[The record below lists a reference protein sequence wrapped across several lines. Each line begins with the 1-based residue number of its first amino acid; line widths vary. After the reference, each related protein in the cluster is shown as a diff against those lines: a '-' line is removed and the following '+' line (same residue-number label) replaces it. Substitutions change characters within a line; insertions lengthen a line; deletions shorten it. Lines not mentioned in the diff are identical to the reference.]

1 MISFYDY
8 VFRGLLTEDSLDKA
22 GRKNRIQYDS
32 EAFAA
37 LSERVGLNQ
46 IDKAYVDPATKM
58 SIVFTAITS
67 LENSIRD
74 FISKKLLEEK
84 GENWWETQVSAKVKQ
99 NAETRKEEETKH
111 RYHTQRGANLID
123 YTEFG
128 DLVSIIQN
136 EDNWPL
142 FEPHLTTVE
151 WVKGIISELE
161 RSRNVIMHSGYLD
174 DKDIERVGMNIRDWI
189 KQVG

>member
-1 MISFYDY
+1 MRSIYDY
-8 VFRGLLTEDSLDKA
+8 AFRGLLTENALDRA
-22 GRKNRIQYDS
+22 GRKGRIHYDS
-32 EAFAA
+32 DLFSE

-84 GENWWETQVSAKVKQ
+84 GENWWETQISEKIKRK
-99 NAETRKEEETKH
+99 AEQKKDDEARH

-136 EDNWPL
+136 EKNWL
-142 FEPHLTTVE
+142 YFEPHIPSVE
-151 WVKGIISELE
+151 WAKGIISELE

-189 KQVG
+189 RQVD